1 MKKWFDAP
9 ENKNTKKYPRG
20 IFTEVD
26 SKTIRVIYPQG
37 EEKDWNTGREVV
49 KWDAEW
55 FSGDF
60 SVGFAY
66 NSPGGGFKFGSLDV
80 KAAKKVHIVRG
91 QIYGAVKYRN
101 EWRACVTAT
110 E

>member
-1 MKKWFDAP
+1 MHNVLIIFYIAFSIGNLFILP
-9 ENKNTKKYPRG
+9 ELYR
-20 IFTEVD
+20 
-26 SKTIRVIYPQG
+26 
-37 EEKDWNTGREVV
+37 
-49 KWDAEW
+49 

-101 EWRACVTAT
+101 EWRACVIAT